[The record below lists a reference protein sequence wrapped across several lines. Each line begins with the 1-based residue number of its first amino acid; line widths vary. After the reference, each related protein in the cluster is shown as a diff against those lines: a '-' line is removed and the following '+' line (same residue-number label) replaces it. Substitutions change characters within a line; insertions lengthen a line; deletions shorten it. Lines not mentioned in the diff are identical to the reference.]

1 MQPPTEVPVQEI
13 QESLRQLEST
23 ILTTTNI
30 SKDLEAEILH
40 LQKLMHRIGQDPKEA
55 ASSRD
60 HFADTLI
67 RSQDVIRSVTGT
79 TKEFAETTSHVAQ
92 EMTRIAT
99 ASENIA
105 HTFHELKSTSSEIS
119 RFVTIVQEV
128 ASRTKM
134 LALNARLEAE
144 RAGEFGRGFSVVAD
158 EVKLLSA
165 ESRKSSDSVA
175 GAVGEFAS
183 MLEEFEHNLQEQMHS
198 LNEEQKKL
206 SAAGAMADKVANDI
220 GNMVLAI
227 NKMERILSS
236 LEYLSTVEN
245 TLEQARISSENL
257 RQHLQRSLELH
268 SKLVHSTL
276 GEEAGALPGDFMQ
289 ELYQAIVNEN
299 YHRSIGLVRE
309 ALASGT
315 TGNDLLGMLANT
327 CERIMYE
334 QKQRRL
340 TLSEIFINGTII
352 EDILKEV
359 IPVAEQE
366 NSARTHKGTI
376 ILGNAYGDYH
386 SLGRKM
392 VGVVLKAAGYDVVD
406 LGMSVPNEQFIQA
419 ALEHDA
425 RLIGIS
431 ALLLHTAVEVPKL
444 RKQLDSMGHHDIKI
458 MIGGAPFLIDEQLNE
473 KIGADYVARTAAEGV
488 DMANYIFGSMDEK
501 AGVQ

>member
-1 MQPPTEVPVQEI
+1 MHEITEVSSEDI
-13 QESLRQLEST
+13 KDSLRQLEST

-40 LQKLMHRIGQDPKEA
+40 LQKLMNRIGQDPKESS
-55 ASSRD
+55 SSRD

-79 TKEFAETTSHVAQ
+79 TKEFAETTRHVAH

-105 HTFHELKSTSSEIS
+105 HTFRDLKSTSSEIS

-165 ESRKSSDSVA
+165 ESRESSESVA
-175 GAVGEFAS
+175 GAVGEFAN
-183 MLEEFEHNLQEQMHS
+183 MLDEFEKNLQDQMLS
-198 LNEEQKKL
+198 LTEEQKKL
-206 SAAGAMADKVANDI
+206 STAGDMAGRVASDI
-220 GNMVLAI
+220 GNMVVAI

-236 LEYLSTVEN
+236 LEYLGTVEN

-268 SKLVHSTL
+268 SRLVQSTL
-276 GEEAGALPGDFMQ
+276 GENSEARPGEFMQ
-289 ELYQAIVNEN
+289 ELYEAIIHEN

-315 TGNDLLGMLANT
+315 SGNDVLGMLANT

-359 IPVAEQE
+359 IPAAEQE
-366 NSARTHKGTI
+366 TSERPHKGTI
-376 ILGNAYGDYH
+376 ILGNAFGDYH

-392 VGVVLKAAGYDVVD
+392 VGVVLKAAGFDVID

-419 ALEHDA
+419 ALEHNA

-431 ALLLHTAVEVPKL
+431 ALLLHTAIEVPKL

-488 DMANYIFGSMDEK
+488 DMANYIFGSTQN